1 MSRAFRTLAVLSV
14 LGSGIAAQD
23 DSSWFATDRASWF
36 ATFGAGLVSTA
47 DTEGPMSGDTDS
59 LSYDPGYSVNLGLG
73 KYLIQTTGF
82 RGGVHGEIL
91 FNSFEFSNQTVD
103 TLDLG
108 SDRVENLTFMLS
120 AVGDFYLAPQFSVY
134 LAGGVGYTSR
144 ISIDG
149 LDAVNNTLLDE
160 SVISAQ
166 FRTGFKYALG
176 SGYDVG
182 LGYRYFQMDTV
193 EIDTN
198 SSEIFGLDFKE
209 HIIEVVLHWG
219 F

>member
-14 LGSGIAAQD
+14 LGSGVAAQD
-23 DSSWFATDRASWF
+23 DSSWFATDRGSWF
-36 ATFGAGLVSTA
+36 ATFGAGLVGAA
-47 DTEGPMSGDTDS
+47 DTEGPSDSS

-91 FNSFEFSNQTVD
+91 LNSFEFTNVSVAD
-103 TLDLG
+103 ASLG

-134 LAGGVGYTSR
+134 LGGGVGYTAR

-149 LDAVNNTLLDE
+149 LEAGNTELLDD
-160 SVISAQ
+160 SAISAQ

-176 SGYDVG
+176 GGYDVD

-193 EIDTN
+193 EVDDLGGTV
-198 SSEIFGLDFKE
+198 FGLDFKQ
-209 HIIEVVLHWG
+209 HIIEIVLHWG